1 MIFLTS
7 KEVSE
12 LLRVKERTVRKNA
25 LNGKYGKETEGYI
38 YTSGRGRGG
47 KQLKIALAALPE
59 DKQEEYLRTADAR
72 KLKQEIEQ
80 ENARYRATPKQHYEA
95 DYKQKVIDEYL
106 YFGEYLKQDGINAEN
121 FLERWNG
128 EHPEHPV
135 TVSALYRWLTKFN
148 TGGYAALM
156 DKRGYSKKGYSS
168 IPAEARLYFKA
179 LWLSE
184 SRPSAIQC
192 YEMTESHFPT
202 LKLPT
207 LNTFKYQIANSIP
220 KAAIMYFRLG
230 KKAFE
235 DNFASTCMRDLSNMS
250 SNEYWVADHHI
261 FDVLVNCNGEIG
273 RPWMSAWQDLRSKK
287 IVGYV
292 INMVSNPNANI
303 VIDSFAH
310 AVERFGIPEC
320 VLLDNGKDY
329 KAFDMF
335 NNENFLSIS
344 NRLQISVVNA
354 NPYNAKSKPIERYF
368 KTLEEKYCKFL
379 PSYIGNDPK
388 KRPEKLSVTND
399 KVKALGLAM
408 PYDEFLDLAAKIV
421 EDYNNTPHSG
431 AGMNNRTPNEV
442 YKISFKKPLKLA
454 SGEDGITLQSLF
466 LRATKALSV
475 TKNGVRV
482 KVNNTIGYKYYDSD
496 ELIRIRG
503 KKVIVHYR
511 GDDTEKV
518 YVHDLLDR
526 YLCTAYMIKY
536 STQTGSE
543 EDIQA
548 IKDTQ
553 HKNRLLREI
562 VRGSKPNI
570 PEANIST
577 YLDERRSSYD
587 SNELDGVEK
596 QFSDIPESIIQE
608 EKAKAQAEQ
617 RHNGKTQ
624 PTESNTSVAVDIDQL
639 LAQYVMAAANLGED
653 DE

>member
-7 KEVSE
+7 KEASE
-12 LLRVKERTVRKNA
+12 LLKIDERSIQRYA

-59 DKQEEYLRTADAR
+59 DVQEEYLRTADAR
-72 KLKQEIEQ
+72 KLKQEVER
-80 ENARYRATPKQHYEA
+80 ESTCRAAPQQQYEA
-95 DYKQKVIDEYL
+95 DYKKQVVESYL
-106 YFGEYLKQDGINAEN
+106 YFSENLKRSGFTADD
-121 FLERWNG
+121 FLEHWNS
-128 EHPEHPV
+128 EHPDHPV
-135 TVSALYRWLTKFN
+135 TLSAVYRWLSKFN
-148 TGGYAALM
+148 SGGYDALV

-168 IPAEARLYFKA
+168 IPAEAWTYFKS

-184 SRPSAIQC
+184 TRPSKAQC
-192 YEMTESHFPT
+192 YEMTKAHFPT
-202 LKLPT
+202 MKLPS
-207 LNTFKYQIANSIP
+207 LNTFRNQVANSIP
-220 KAAIMYFRLG
+220 QAAIVYYRNG

-235 DNFASTCMRDLSNMS
+235 DNYASTCIRDLTNMS
-250 SNEYWVADHHI
+250 SNQYWVADHHI

-292 INMVSNPNANI
+292 LNMVSNPNANI

-379 PSYIGNDPK
+379 PSYVGNDPK
-388 KRPEKLSVTND
+388 KRPEKLSVTNK
-399 KVKALGLAM
+399 KVKDLDLAM
-408 PYDEFLDLAAKIV
+408 PYDDFVKLVAKIV

-431 AGMNNRTPNEV
+431 NGMNNRTPNEI
-442 YKISFKKPLKLA
+442 YKTSFKKPLRLA
-454 SGEDGITLQSLF
+454 AGEDGITLQSLF
-466 LRATKALSV
+466 LRATKGLSV

-482 KVNNTIGYKYYDSD
+482 KVNNTIGYKYYDCD

-526 YLCTAYMIKY
+526 YLCTAYMIRY

-543 EDIQA
+543 NDLQA

-553 HKNRLLREI
+553 HKNRKLREI
-562 VRGSKPNI
+562 VRAAKPDI
-570 PEANIST
+570 PEANIAT
-577 YLDERRSSYD
+577 YLDERKSAYD
-587 SNELDGVEK
+587 VDELEGVEK
-596 QFSDIPESIIQE
+596 QFSDIPESIMQE
-608 EKAKAQAEQ
+608 ERAKAQAEQ
-617 RHNGKTQ
+617 RRSGTAKPDKVT
-624 PTESNTSVAVDIDQL
+624 IDTD
-639 LAQYVMAAANLGED
+639 VMQKLYEHMMKVTNHRED
-653 DE
+653 DED

>member
-25 LNGKYGKETEGYI
+25 LNGKYGRETEGYI

-59 DKQEEYLRTADAR
+59 DKQEEYLRTVDAR
-72 KLKQEIEQ
+72 KLKQEVERESTFKAAPQ
-80 ENARYRATPKQHYEA
+80 QQHEA
-95 DYKQKVIDEYL
+95 DYKKQVVDEYL
-106 YFGEYLKQDGINAEN
+106 YFCEYLKQDGLTAAD
-121 FLERWNG
+121 FLEHWNS
-128 EHPEHPV
+128 EHPERPV
-135 TVSALYRWLTKFN
+135 TSSALYRWLNKFN
-148 TGGYAALM
+148 TGGYDALV

-168 IPAEARLYFKA
+168 IPVEAWEYFKN

-184 SRPSAIQC
+184 TRPSTAQC
-192 YEMTESHFPT
+192 YEMTKSHFPT
-202 LKLPT
+202 LNLPT
-207 LNTFKYQIANSIP
+207 LNTFKNQIASSIP
-220 KAAIMYFRLG
+220 EAAIFYFRLG

-235 DNFASTCMRDLSNMS
+235 DNFASTCMRDLSGMS
-250 SNEYWVADHHI
+250 SNKYWVADHHI
-261 FDVLVNCNGEIG
+261 FDVLVDCNGEIG
-273 RPWMSAWQDLRSKK
+273 RPWMSAWQDLKSKK

-408 PYDEFLDLAAKIV
+408 PYDEFVELAAKIV
-421 EDYNNTPHSG
+421 DDYNNTPHSG
-431 AGMNNRTPNEV
+431 NGMNNRTPNEV
-442 YKISFKKPLKLA
+442 YKTSFKKPLRLA

-526 YLCTAYMIKY
+526 YLCTAYKIRY
-536 STQTGSE
+536 SNQTGSE
-543 EDIQA
+543 NDIQA

-562 VRGSKPNI
+562 VREAKPNI

-617 RHNGKTQ
+617 RHNGTLKPNKT
-624 PTESNTSVAVDIDQL
+624 AVKMDIDAAL
-639 LAQYVMAAANLGED
+639 FNYVMAVSNHRKD
-653 DE
+653 DED